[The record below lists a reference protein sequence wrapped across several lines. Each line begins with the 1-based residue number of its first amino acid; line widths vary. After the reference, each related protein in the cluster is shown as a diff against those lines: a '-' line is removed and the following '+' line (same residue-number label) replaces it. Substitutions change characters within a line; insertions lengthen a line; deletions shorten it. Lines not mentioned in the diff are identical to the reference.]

1 MKKTSITK
9 NRESQTAHL
18 QRNVKRSVI
27 AIIAGIVALILSI
40 AANSWLS
47 SVATEQTET
56 TMFLNQYRL
65 GSKALTYAVQAYAV
79 TTDQTYYDDY
89 MRELN
94 ENKNREKAKE
104 GLEKNDITSE
114 EWSTLNSIDDM
125 SNELVP
131 LEEEAMNYAGNGDA
145 QKAISYVY
153 GEEYKN
159 TISQINSKTDEM
171 IDNIQIRLNRKKHM
185 IKVLQLI
192 IELALLCAFA
202 FVVLQIMKT
211 IKFAK
216 EELLTPILKVSE
228 QMGALAEGNFHTALE
243 LQEDD
248 TEVGRMTTAINTLKG
263 NLIGIIA
270 EISHVLEQMGQG
282 NYKIQL
288 EQNYVGEFIAIKE
301 SFIKICRE
309 ISETLLTIRE
319 VSEQINSGSE
329 QLSKAAEDLAEGCTI
344 QAGEVGDFA
353 SRVAEISKQLEDN
366 AEDASESVKIASA
379 AGSSLSVGN
388 TKMMELKNAISE
400 ISKCSEEIST
410 IINTIDDIAS
420 QTNLLSL
427 NAAIEAARAGE
438 AGKGFAVVAE
448 QVKNLAEASAKAA
461 GETTKLIETTVQ
473 AVNKGIMIADE
484 TAQNMDEV
492 MQGAELA
499 TNKMGQM
506 SVILTKNVETM
517 HQLSQNIAQ
526 ISEVVDNNSATSQ
539 ETAAVS
545 QEQTVQ
551 VETMVQMLDKF
562 VI

>member
-1 MKKTSITK
+1 MKKTSITSGSK
-9 NRESQTAHL
+9 SQAAHL
-18 QRNVKRSVI
+18 QRNVKRSII
-27 AIIAGIVALILSI
+27 AIAAGIISLVLSI
-40 AANSWLS
+40 AANGWLS

-56 TMFLNQYRL
+56 TTLLNQYRL

-89 MRELN
+89 QKELN
-94 ENKNREKAKE
+94 ENKHREKAKE
-104 GLEKNDITSE
+104 GLQKNDITSE
-114 EWSTLNSIDDM
+114 EWATLNSIDDM
-125 SNELVP
+125 SNKLVP

-145 QKAISYVY
+145 EKAISYVF

-171 IDNIQIRLNRKKHM
+171 IDNIQNRLNQKKH
-185 IKVLQLI
+185 IIQVLQLV
-192 IELALLCAFA
+192 IEFALLCAFA
-202 FVVLQIMKT
+202 FVVLQVMKT

-216 EELLTPILKVSE
+216 EELLTPIIKISD
-228 QMGALAEGNFHTALE
+228 QMGALAEGNFHTDLDM
-243 LQEDD
+243 QEDD
-248 TEVGRMTTAINTLKG
+248 SEVGRMATAITTLKK

-270 EISHVLEQMGQG
+270 EISYVLEQMGQG
-282 NYKIQL
+282 NYKIEL
-288 EQNYVGEFIAIKE
+288 EQNYVGEFVAIKE

-319 VSEQINSGSE
+319 VSTQINSGSE

-344 QAGEVGDFA
+344 QAGEVGNFA
-353 SRVAEISKQLEDN
+353 ARVAEMTKQLEDN
-366 AEDASESVKIASA
+366 AEGANESVQIASA
-379 AGSSLSVGN
+379 AGSTLSAGN
-388 TKMMELKNAISE
+388 AKMLELKDAISE

-410 IINTIDDIAS
+410 IIDTIDDIAS

-448 QVKNLAEASAKAA
+448 QVKNLAEASARAA

-484 TAQNMDEV
+484 TAQNMGEV

-506 SVILTKNVETM
+506 SVILTENVETM

>member
-1 MKKTSITK
+1 MKRNSITSGSK
-9 NRESQTAHL
+9 GQAAHL
-18 QRNVKRSVI
+18 QTNVKRSSI
-27 AIIAGIVALILSI
+27 AIIAGIISLVLSI
-40 AANSWLS
+40 AANIWLS

-56 TMFLNQYRL
+56 TMLLNQYRL
-65 GSKALTYAVQAYAV
+65 GSKALTSAVQAYAV
-79 TTDQTYYDDY
+79 TTEQTFYDDY
-89 MRELN
+89 QRELN
-94 ENKNREKAKE
+94 EDKNRDKAKE
-104 GLEKNDITSE
+104 GLRKNDITSE
-114 EWSTLNSIDDM
+114 EWETLNAIDDM
-125 SNELVP
+125 SNGLVP
-131 LEEEAMNYAGNGDA
+131 LEEEAMNYASNGDA
-145 QKAISYVY
+145 EKAISYVY
-153 GEEYKN
+153 SEEYKD
-159 TISQINSKTDEM
+159 TISQINSKTDQVINE
-171 IDNIQIRLNRKKHM
+171 IQERLDRKKST
-185 IKVLQLI
+185 IQVIQLI
-192 IELALLCAFA
+192 IELSLLCAFA
-202 FVVLQIMKT
+202 FVVVQVMRT
-211 IKFAK
+211 IKFAR
-216 EELLTPILKVSE
+216 EELLNPILKVSD
-228 QMGALAEGNFHTALE
+228 QMTALAEGNFHTALDM
-243 LQEDD
+243 QADD
-248 TEVGRMTTAINTLKG
+248 SEVGRMVTAITTLKE

-270 EISHVLEQMGQG
+270 EISHVLEQMGHG

-288 EQNYVGEFIAIKE
+288 DQNYVGEFVAIKD

-319 VSEQINSGSE
+319 VSTQINSGSE
-329 QLSKAAEDLAEGCTI
+329 QLSQAAEDLAESCTI
-344 QAGEVGDFA
+344 QAGEVGDFTA
-353 SRVAEISKQLEDN
+353 RVAEITKQLEDN
-366 AEDASESVKIASA
+366 AEGANESVQIASA
-379 AGSSLSVGN
+379 AGSTLSIGN
-388 TKMMELKNAISE
+388 AKMTELKDAISE

-438 AGKGFAVVAE
+438 AGKGFAVVAD

-484 TAQNMDEV
+484 TARNMDEV

-506 SVILTKNVETM
+506 SVILTENVETM
-517 HQLSQNIAQ
+517 HQLNQNIAQ
-526 ISEVVDNNSATSQ
+526 ISQVVDNNSATSQ

>member
-1 MKKTSITK
+1 MKKNSIKSDT
-9 NRESQTAHL
+9 ESQTAHL
-18 QRNVKRSVI
+18 QRNVKRSAI
-27 AIIAGIVALILSI
+27 AVAAGIIALVLSI

-47 SVATEQTET
+47 SVASEQTET
-56 TMFLNQYRL
+56 MLLLNQYRL

-79 TTDQTYYDDY
+79 TTDQTYYNDY
-89 MRELN
+89 NKELN
-94 ENKNREKAKE
+94 EDKNREKAKE
-104 GLEKNDITSE
+104 GLQKNDITSE
-114 EWSTLNSIDDM
+114 EWDILNMIDDM
-125 SNELVP
+125 SNKLVP
-131 LEEEAMNYAGNGDA
+131 LEQEAMEYAGSGDA
-145 QKAISYVY
+145 ERAISSVY
-153 GEEYKN
+153 SEEYKN
-159 TISQINSKTDEM
+159 TISQINSKTDQV
-171 IDNIQIRLNRKKHM
+171 INDVQDRLDRKKSI
-185 IKVLQLI
+185 IKTIQLI
-192 IELALLCAFA
+192 IEFTLLCAFA

-211 IKFAK
+211 IKFAR
-216 EELLTPILKVSE
+216 EELLTPIIKVSD
-228 QMGALAEGNFHTALE
+228 QMTALAGGNFHTDLDM
-243 LQEDD
+243 QEDNS
-248 TEVGRMTTAINTLKG
+248 EVGRMVAAITALKG

-270 EISHVLEQMGQG
+270 EISHVLEQMGHG

-288 EQNYVGEFIAIKE
+288 EQNYVGEFVAIKD

-319 VSEQINSGSE
+319 VSVQIDSGSE

-344 QAGEVGDFA
+344 QAGEVGNFA
-353 SRVAEISKQLEDN
+353 SRVAEMTKQLKDN
-366 AEDASESVKIASA
+366 AEGANESVQIASA
-379 AGSSLSVGN
+379 AGSSLSIGN
-388 TKMMELKNAISE
+388 TKMLELKDAISE
-400 ISKCSEEIST
+400 ISKCSEEIIT

-438 AGKGFAVVAE
+438 AGKGFAVVAD

-473 AVNKGIMIADE
+473 AVNKGIIIADE
-484 TAQNMDEV
+484 TVQNMDEV

-499 TNKMGQM
+499 TNKMEQM
-506 SVILTKNVETM
+506 SITLTENVETM
-517 HQLSQNIAQ
+517 NQLSQNIAQ

-551 VETMVQMLDKF
+551 VETMVHMLDKF